1 MNYTIDNIGMK
12 IINKN
17 FGRNEEGTNKS
28 QNKLR
33 SALILELDMVT
44 NNFIEAFDNLKVAIV
59 KSDESDIWYSLSMLI
74 YTREHILELL
84 DQIKKLI
91 ENSQDNIEVSGLE
104 MLLGDYSE
112 INKNKLRKN
121 LGRGLREWF
130 ENTEKDPILENNVF
144 ERSSIPNLDVKQMIR
159 HFDPETYE
167 LTFFENTYDLKKF
180 HDVVKDIKRNID
192 EIYRENY
199 LAF

>member
-1 MNYTIDNIGMK
+1 MK